1 MNSFPLKICMP
12 ETDDLSMDV
21 TQITVRTYVGTMG
34 MMAKH
39 EPVLLACPQGII
51 RIQKDGAWANYESD
65 PFIVSSDGTTVT
77 ILSSSVK
84 IPNS

>member
-1 MNSFPLKICMP
+1 MTIFPLKICLP
-12 ETDDLSMDV
+12 EHDDLYMDV
-21 TQITVRTYVGTMG
+21 TQISVRTYGGALG

-51 RIQKDGAWANYESD
+51 RIQKEGGAWERYESD

-77 ILSSSVK
+77 ILSSSV
-84 IPNS
+84 NVV